1 MEGCNSPSYQYKIN
15 GGDVMSVYHPIIR
28 FKDKTNYDYELM
40 VGHFDPDSGQ
50 VDSYL
55 TMEPIYTETYDGV
68 LRNDFGAKYT
78 DTARPVVTLVSA
90 DGSNISPYIVRAVL
104 RWLTGSK
111 DTTFL
116 DICDEDGISVCSYI
130 GRFTDV
136 KLQKLDARTVGIVAY
151 FTSISPFAYS
161 DVKEARFTIT
171 QEGTEFSLDCD
182 SDDLYNPL
190 YPSVIF
196 NNRQESDP
204 ANPDKIML
212 SLQNKTINNE
222 TIFKNLQTN
231 EVITIDSNFIVYS
244 DNTARIF
251 NDDFNYTFPL
261 LVSGTNDFS
270 AVGDGELII
279 RFRYPM
285 KLVDGL
291 LNDYDISNDPIVY
304 VEETIMY
311 LNGDLTRNPPAGT
324 SVKINDT
331 TLVVRG
337 TMKSVK
343 LPGFSEVEN
352 GNLLVDYGNVECPFS
367 DLRAKVVDGELFI
380 GNELD
385 HVEPDYSFQGR
396 YNM

>member
-1 MEGCNSPSYQYKIN
+1 
-15 GGDVMSVYHPIIR
+15 MSVYHPIIR
-28 FKDKTNYDYELM
+28 YKNKTNYDYELM
-40 VGHFDPDSGQ
+40 VAHFEPDSGQ

-55 TMEPIYTETYDGV
+55 TMEPIYTENYDGS
-68 LRNDFGAKYT
+68 LRNDFGSRYT

-90 DGSNISPYIVRAVL
+90 DDSNISPYIVRAVL
-104 RWLTGSK
+104 SWLTGSK

-116 DICDEDGISVCSYI
+116 DICDEDGVSICAYA

-136 KLQKLDARTVGIVAY
+136 KLQKLDARIVGIVAY

-171 QEGTEFSLDCD
+171 AEGTEFSLDCD
-182 SDDLYNPL
+182 SDDAYNPL

-196 NNRQESDP
+196 NNKQAADP
-204 ANPDKIML
+204 ENPDKIML
-212 SLQNKTINNE
+212 SLQNKTMKNE
-222 TIFKNLQTN
+222 TTFKNLQTN
-231 EVITIDSNFIVYS
+231 EIVTIDSNFVVYS

-251 NDDFNYTFPL
+251 NDDFNFDFPIL
-261 LVSGTNDFS
+261 APGTNDFN

-279 RFRYPM
+279 RFRYPI
-285 KLVDGL
+285 KLADGL
-291 LNDYDISNDPIVY
+291 LNAYDISGDPIVY
-304 VEETIMY
+304 VEEATMH
-311 LNGDLTRNPPAGT
+311 LKGDLTRNPPSGI
-324 SVKINDT
+324 SVKVNGT

-352 GNLLVDYGNVECPFS
+352 GNLLIDYGNVECPFS

-380 GNELD
+380 GKELD
-385 HVEPDYSFQGR
+385 QVTPDYNYPGR
-396 YNM
+396 NNM